1 VKENAAENILLR
13 SALGKN
19 LFKSFFAGVE
29 AETANIKLAT
39 ATAAAAAATAAAAA
53 AVATTVSAAVT
64 TSSVI
69 TTTVASTSGIATR
82 RWTAGFARGAA
93 GTMPA
98 SF

>member
-1 VKENAAENILLR
+1 MKENAAENILLR

-39 ATAAAAAATAAAAA
+39 ATAAATAAAAA